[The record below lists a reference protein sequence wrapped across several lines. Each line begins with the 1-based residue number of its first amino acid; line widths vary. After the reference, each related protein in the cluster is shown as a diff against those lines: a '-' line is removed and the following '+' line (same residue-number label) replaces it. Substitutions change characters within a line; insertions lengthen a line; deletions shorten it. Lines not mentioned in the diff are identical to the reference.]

1 MSARIGFLGAGHMG
15 GGMVQGLLRHG
26 HRVTV
31 WERTPGRHAALQAR
45 GADVSSS
52 LAEVVQGAELVIG
65 CLLDTAVTRA
75 CYLGEGGVLDAVR
88 AGQTLVEHGTFD
100 PALAV
105 EIAEA
110 AARVGCAFL
119 DAPVSGGPERARS
132 GELVTMVGGERAALD
147 AMRSVL
153 AAYCAQVAWVG
164 PSGSGIRLK
173 LVNQLLV
180 SIHVVAAAE
189 ASALV
194 LRAGIDPAVA
204 HAVLMRGWAGS
215 AMLDRGMPR
224 ACAGDFADTGATVG
238 KILEA
243 QVLID
248 AMLDAAG
255 VRSKL
260 FGPTRAAF
268 AHAVAHGAA
277 DLDLAA
283 LALQYLPSQDPS
295 PRTDD

>member
-15 GGMVQGLLRHG
+15 SGMVQGLLRHG
-26 HRVTV
+26 HQVTV
-31 WERTPGRHAALQAR
+31 WERTPGRHRALQAL
-45 GADVSSS
+45 GAAVSPD
-52 LAEVVQGAELVIG
+52 LPAIVRDTDLVLG
-65 CLLDTAVTRA
+65 CLLDTEVTRH
-75 CYLGEGGVLDAVR
+75 CYLGAGGVIEAAR
-88 AGQTLVEHGTFD
+88 AGQTIVEHGTFD

-105 EIAEA
+105 AIADA
-110 AARVGCAFL
+110 AARKGCAFL

-132 GELVTMVGGERAALD
+132 GELVTMVGGDEAAVD
-147 AMRSVL
+147 GVRPVL
-153 AAYCAQVAWVG
+153 ASYCAQVARVG

-194 LRAGIDPAVA
+194 LREGIDPAVA
-204 HAVLMRGWAGS
+204 HAVLMRGWAAS
-215 AMLDRGMPR
+215 TMLDREMPK
-224 ACAGDFADTGATVG
+224 ACSGDLADTGATVG

-243 QVLID
+243 QVMID
-248 AMLDAAG
+248 AMLRAAG
-255 VRSKL
+255 VESKL

-268 AHAVAHGAA
+268 DHAVATGAA

-283 LALQYLPSQDPS
+283 IVLQYLP
-295 PRTDD
+295 PRPTQ

>member
-1 MSARIGFLGAGHMG
+1 MSAHVGFVGAGHMG
-15 GGMVQGLLRHG
+15 SGMVQGLLRNG

-45 GADVSSS
+45 GADVSPS
-52 LAEVVQGAELVIG
+52 LAEVVHGADIVIG
-65 CLLDTAVTRA
+65 CLLNTEVTRT
-75 CYLGEGGVLDAVR
+75 CYLGARGVLDAAR
-88 AGQTLVEHGTFD
+88 ADQTLVEHGTFD

-105 EIAEA
+105 EIADA
-110 AARVGCAFL
+110 AAQKGCAFL

-132 GELVTMVGGERAALD
+132 GELVTMIGGARATVDD
-147 AMRSVL
+147 ARSVL
-153 AAYCAQVAWVG
+153 AAYCAQIAWVG

-204 HAVLMRGWAGS
+204 HSVLMRGWAGS
-215 AMLDRGMPR
+215 AMLDREMPK

-243 QVLID
+243 QAMID
-248 AMLDAAG
+248 AMLGAAG

-260 FGPTRAAF
+260 FGPARAAF
-268 AHAVAHGAA
+268 DHAVAHGAA

-283 LALQYLPSQDPS
+283 IVLQYLP
-295 PRTDD
+295 PRTAD

>member
-1 MSARIGFLGAGHMG
+1 MSAHAAMRVGFLGAGHMG
-15 GGMVQGLLRHG
+15 SGMVRRLLHAG
-26 HRVTV
+26 HAVTV
-31 WERTPGRHAALQAR
+31 WERTPGRHRTLQAEGAAVSPDLTALVR
-45 GADVSSS
+45 DADV
-52 LAEVVQGAELVIG
+52 VVG
-65 CLLDTAVTRA
+65 CLLDTEVTRE
-75 CYLGEGGVLDAVR
+75 CYLGEGGVIDAAR

-105 EIAEA
+105 EIAAA
-110 AARVGCAFL
+110 AARRGCTFL

-132 GELVTMVGGERAALD
+132 GELVTMVGGERAAVD
-147 AMRSVL
+147 AVQPLL
-153 AAYCAQVAWVG
+153 ATYCAQVAWVG

-194 LRAGIDPAVA
+194 LREGIDPAVA

-215 AMLDRGMPR
+215 AMLDRGMPK
-224 ACAGDFADTGATVG
+224 ACAGDFADSGATVG

-243 QVLID
+243 QALITD
-248 AMLDAAG
+248 MLRSAG
-255 VRSKL
+255 VESRL
-260 FGPTRAAF
+260 FGPARAAF
-268 AHAVAHGAA
+268 DHAVAHGAA

-283 LALQYLPSQDPS
+283 IVLQYLPPDRSA
-295 PRTDD
+295 